1 MARGRSL
8 IKNLTGIFLLLIF
21 LSGCVVTA
29 SSGTRTAY
37 EDKMK
42 IIKKDYREKKITKDE
57 YIQLKNQASRQGSV
71 GQGSVGQ
78 GSDPMS
84 PGQNNP

>member
-1 MARGRSL
+1 MM
-8 IKNLTGIFLLLIF
+8 KKLTGIFLLLIF

-42 IIKKDYREKKITKDE
+42 KIKKDYRENKITKDE
-57 YIQLKNQASRQGSV
+57 YIQLKNQASEQGSV
-71 GQGSVGQ
+71 GQKNGSTKE
-78 GSDPMS
+78 GSI
-84 PGQNNP
+84 

>member
-1 MARGRSL
+1 M
-8 IKNLTGIFLLLIF
+8 KKLTGIFLLLIF

-42 IIKKDYREKKITKDE
+42 KIEKDYREKKITKDE
-57 YIQLKNQASRQGSV
+57 YVQLKDQASEQGRADQKNGPTKEDSR
-71 GQGSVGQ
+71 
-78 GSDPMS
+78 
-84 PGQNNP
+84 